1 MPLTRLSLPESGG
14 PKRARSI
21 GALGPPINPG
31 PRAPACK
38 LSLGRQVKARGDG
51 SGDCV
56 VPPRV
61 MCLLV
66 GVLGALDPG
75 AAARADFPAAMK
87 DFNQGHYEAAHEQF
101 LALAELG
108 DGASQFNLGAMALQG
123 QGGPKDPGTA
133 VGWLM
138 AASDNGYHGLARD
151 KLDDMKLK
159 LTDEQRKSADE
170 IFQHYGHAALEQTVL
185 PV

>member
-87 DFNQGHYEAAHEQF
+87 DFNQGHTRLRTSSFWRSPSSVTAPRSSTSEQWLCRARADRRI
-101 LALAELG
+101 LAPRS
-108 DGASQFNLGAMALQG
+108 DG
-123 QGGPKDPGTA
+123 
-133 VGWLM
+133 
-138 AASDNGYHGLARD
+138 
-151 KLDDMKLK
+151 
-159 LTDEQRKSADE
+159 
-170 IFQHYGHAALEQTVL
+170 
-185 PV
+185 